1 MTLGVATTTPQPV
14 PTVGA
19 AALGL
24 LSALGFIPGAIEGLP
39 SQFLSVGYGTWTAN
53 GATGV
58 DVVDANITATSLIFP
73 ALLTV
78 GGTVGAIPAVQT
90 KTAGTG
96 FNIKGTASD
105 TSVYAY
111 IRIG

>member
-1 MTLGVATTTPQPV
+1 MAIGSGAATLGAASVVGFVPGGQGSV
-14 PTVGA
+14 PTQQ
-19 AALGL
+19 LG
-24 LSALGFIPGAIEGLP
+24 
-39 SQFLSVGYGTWTAN
+39 VGYGTFICN
-53 GATGV
+53 GVTPVTVA
-58 DVVDANITATSLIFP
+58 DANITATSLILV

-78 GGTVGAIPAVQT
+78 GGTVGAIPVPQT

-96 FNIKGTASD
+96 FTILGTASD